1 MASGIGTVQVKRER
15 GKLVVQG
22 LGKTPRGQNFIKQT
36 VVLSAKNIA
45 DPAFKSQMAT
55 AVAEMFA
62 QLPLPL

>member
-1 MASGIGTVQVKRER
+1 MASGIGTVEVKRAR

-36 VVLSAKNIA
+36 TALGVRRMHES
-45 DPAFKSQMAT
+45 AFKDELAR